1 MKSTAL
7 YELRKNQTEFSKIR
21 ITSSGDSAS
30 FIRQFYQGDIEIYES
45 FFLLLLNQQNYT
57 IGYAKISQGG
67 ITSTVVDVRII
78 AKYTVDSLA
87 TSIILAHN
95 HPSGSLRPSEQDILL
110 TKKVKDAMT
119 LFDVRVLDHIILT
132 EDSFYSFADNSIL

>member
-7 YELRKNQTEFSKIR
+7 YELRKNQTEFSKTL